1 MYGFN
6 SAVSGLI
13 ASQRSLYVT
22 NHNLNNMNTD
32 GYSRQVANQR
42 ATDPFH
48 MPGVGFLGTGTE
60 IHDIERMRD
69 SYIDLKYWNESA
81 PMGEWE
87 VKENTLMEIEKLFG
101 EVSDSSFRQY
111 MDDFFEALT
120 NLSTNPSDFSYR
132 EPVKETAIALTKHI
146 NETAKRLENLKNET
160 EFIIETKVK
169 QVNDIGDQIAAL
181 NKQIYALEIDGNS
194 ANDLRDQ
201 RDLLVDELS
210 KIVNVRVDES
220 IDGKYKVSV
229 SGITL
234 VDHDYVTKMEYGPK
248 DKDNINSP
256 KELKWSNGN
265 HINLRSGELKGL
277 LDLVDGDGENGSYRG
292 ISYYQNKL
300 DEFAKGF
307 VKGIN
312 TQHNE
317 GYGLD
322 ESHDIDFFTMDEKNP
337 AATIAVSNEIIE
349 DLRKIAVAG
358 GETGGVEDNKNLLE
372 IIALREDNEFFP
384 DGMSKG
390 NPDDFIKAILSNMAV
405 DSMQA
410 KRMKGTQEIVMK
422 NILRRRQSESGVS
435 IDEEIGNLVK
445 FQHAYVSAAKMI
457 TTFDAIL
464 DVTINR
470 LGLVGR

>member
-13 ASQRSLYVT
+13 ASQRSLYIT
-22 NHNLNNMNTD
+22 NHNLNNMNTE

-42 ATDPFH
+42 ATSPFY
-48 MPGVGFLGTGTE
+48 MPGTGFLGTGTE
-60 IHDIERMRD
+60 IYDIERMRD

-111 MDDFFEALT
+111 MDDFFDALT

-181 NKQIYALEIDGNS
+181 NKQIYELEINGNP

-234 VDHDYVTKMEYGPK
+234 VDHDYVTKMEYKP
-248 DKDNINSP
+248 KDNINDP
-256 KELKWSNGN
+256 KVLKWSNDN
-265 HINLRSGELKGL
+265 DIDLRSGELKGL
-277 LDLVDGDGENGSYRG
+277 LDLVDGDGEDGKYRG
-292 ISYYQNKL
+292 IPYYQKKL

-307 VKGIN
+307 AEGIN
-312 TQHNE
+312 NQHKE

-322 ESHDIDFFTMDEKNP
+322 GNHGIDFFIIDEKNP
-337 AATIAVSNEIIE
+337 ASTIAVSNEIIE

-358 GETGGVEDNKNLLE
+358 EPGGVEDNKNLLA
-372 IIALREDNEFFP
+372 IIALREDNEFFT
-384 DGMSKG
+384 GSMSKG
-390 NPDDFIKAILSNMAV
+390 TPDDFIKSILSNMAV

-410 KRMKGTQEIVMK
+410 NRMKGTQEIVMK